1 MVNPELAREI
11 ANNVYLLYANVNST
25 LQEQISKKVEK
36 GIEDI
41 PKWQSQKSKDLMKIR
56 MAASKL
62 ARQLNHETSYDSLI
76 ELITQ
81 AYNHGILSA
90 DKNANLDTGQRKLH
104 KGIVRIAEQLSD
116 SLYKCNMNILN
127 SVDLAYK
134 QCLAIAASN
143 VVGGAE
149 TVKQATQRYLNGLAD
164 KGVVT
169 FRDKAGRNWN
179 IATYAEMATRAAS
192 GNAMLQGHIDRQIE
206 LGRDLIKITSHAGS
220 CPLCAKYQ
228 GVILSIS
235 GTSTKY
241 PSLES
246 AQQNGLFHVGCE
258 HSLTGYIEGVSKP
271 PEPDPNYDP
280 RQYDYI
286 QKQRSNERQIRKW
299 KDRLGVALDD
309 KERDKCKG
317 MISKYQKA
325 QRDLLS
331 DYKEQFGHTL
341 RRHYDREGTLPEGKT
356 GVFSI
361 TKPPMPRPKPIV
373 KEQKP
378 AVKTQKPIEP
388 KPAVKTPKPIE
399 PKPVE
404 PKPIELALLKNARN
418 EFKKQKVSEKY
429 LDRMEELYAA
439 APDWYKNVFEK
450 MKPIKITKDKDD
462 AYYLPSKDSVAINLI
477 AQEKD
482 PRGPYTTLF
491 HELGHKMDWNTA
503 KSKLSTRPEYI
514 SAMKQDLKAMRD
526 KYTGML
532 FSTKDY
538 DKLKKPDKE
547 RIDGMISR
555 QLMTKETSGISDVYG
570 GLTKRAIHGLYGH
583 SEKYWA
589 RADRDKECSSE
600 LFAHMSASTV
610 VGGKR
615 QAKMK
620 EFFPTAY
627 QVFEDILKGVK

>member
-41 PKWQSQKSKDLMKIR
+41 PKWQNQKSKDLTQIR

-62 ARQLNHETSYDSLI
+62 ARKLNHETSYDSLI

-143 VVGGAE
+143 VVGGVE
-149 TVKQATQRYLNGLAD
+149 TVKQATQRYLNSLAD

-169 FRDKAGRNWN
+169 FRDKSGRNWN

-228 GVILSIS
+228 GAILSIS
-235 GTSTKY
+235 GNDTRY

-309 KERDKCKG
+309 KERDKAKG

-373 KEQKP
+373 KE
-378 AVKTQKPIEP
+378 
-388 KPAVKTPKPIE
+388 PKPIE
-399 PKPVE
+399 QV
-404 PKPIELALLKNARN
+404 LLKNARK

-450 MKPIKITKDKDD
+450 MKPIKITKDGDD
-462 AYYLPSKDSVAINLI
+462 AYYQPRKDSVAINLA

-491 HELGHKMDWNTA
+491 HELGHKMDSNIS
-503 KSKLSTRPEYI
+503 KSKLSTKPEYI
-514 SAMKQDLKAMRD
+514 SAMKQDLKTMRD
-526 KYTGML
+526 TYTGRL

-538 DKLKKPDKE
+538 DKLKKPEQE

-555 QLMTKETSGISDVYG
+555 QLMTTETSGISDVYG
-570 GLTKRAIHGLYGH
+570 GLSGQAIRGLYGH
-583 SEKYWA
+583 SEEYWS

-615 QAKMK
+615 HDKMK

-627 QVFEDILKGVK
+627 KVFEDILKGVK

>member
-41 PKWQSQKSKDLMKIR
+41 PKWQNQKSKDLMQIR

-62 ARQLNHETSYDSLI
+62 ARQLNHETNYDSLI

-104 KGIVRIAEQLSD
+104 RGIVRIAEQLSD

-143 VVGGAE
+143 IVGGTE
-149 TVKQATQRYLNGLAD
+149 TVKQATQRYLNSLAD

-169 FRDKAGRNWN
+169 FRDKSGRNWS

-228 GVILSIS
+228 GAILSIS
-235 GTSTKY
+235 GNDTRY

-246 AQQNGLFHVGCE
+246 AQRNGLFHVGCE

-271 PEPDPNYDP
+271 PEPDHNYDS

-286 QKQRSNERQIRKW
+286 QKQRYNERQIRKW

-317 MISKYQKA
+317 MISKYQQA

-331 DYKEQFGHTL
+331 DYKEKFGHTL

-361 TKPPMPRPKPIV
+361 TKPPMPKPSPIV
-373 KEQKP
+373 KAQKP
-378 AVKTQKPIEP
+378 AEP
-388 KPAVKTPKPIE
+388 T
-399 PKPVE
+399 
-404 PKPIELALLKNARN
+404 LLKNARK

-450 MKPIKITKDKDD
+450 MKPIKITKDGND
-462 AYYLPSKDSVAINLI
+462 AYYLPSKDSVAINLA

-482 PRGPYTTLF
+482 PRGAYTTLF

-503 KSKLSTRPEYI
+503 KSKLSTKPEYI

-526 KYTGML
+526 TYTGRL

-538 DKLKKPDKE
+538 DKLKKPEQE

-555 QLMTKETSGISDVYG
+555 QLMTAETSGISDVYG
-570 GLTKRAIHGLYGH
+570 GLSKRAIHGLYGH
-583 SEKYWA
+583 SEKYWS

-615 QAKMK
+615 HAKMK

-627 QVFEDILKGVK
+627 KVFEDILKGVK